1 MSQTTVRTVRKEP
14 PSAPSLRLSL
24 HQDGRHCNID
34 WSPGTGG
41 GAATSF
47 EVEVNRP
54 LPAPSW
60 QSDTLSFESEK
71 LSTKHCGRGVGT
83 DYYVTVRAKNEY
95 GTSAGTSHSI
105 TIPGPRLTI
114 EYHGWDAGPFDSD
127 AKISWD
133 PVWGENA
140 EYQLDWR
147 YINKNEKVVDH
158 LKIDKKSKPNNSDKP
173 EIVYKWGYKEGF
185 WSNYTG
191 RLYKDLREKNP
202 KFEKC
207 DVGLK
212 IWDSDPCNPEPKD
225 NIEVKIKEVERDYVL
240 QVRVGDSSGA
250 RWTPWY
256 YHPAAYLDVKC
267 TNYRIFNKIKK
278 TLKTVESIDT
288 ILTAGGIALAL
299 FTAGSSAV
307 ASVGIKEAAKRF
319 AVQLV
324 NKMLKEKVIKK
335 YFRDILEDI
344 LEDTLKNIT
353 ANSSVKIAEFALVA
367 ACVVQAQNGN
377 DESFEIEVASQ
388 LVQQIVSDPDVVGDD
403 VVGESS
409 RGAVIDAI
417 LNELKN
423 I

>member
-24 HQDGRHCNID
+24 HKDGNGRHCNID

-54 LPAPSW
+54 LPAPS
-60 QSDTLSFESEK
+60 SSKTESFESHRLTTRDCEN
-71 LSTKHCGRGVGT
+71 VGT
-83 DYYVTVRAKNEY
+83 DYIVTVRAKNEY
-95 GTSAGTSHSI
+95 GTSADTSHSI

-114 EYHGWDAGPFDSD
+114 EYHGSDVLWFDPD

-147 YINKNEKVVDH
+147 YINKNEKVVDD
-158 LKIDKKSKPNNSDKP
+158 KIDKESKPNNRNKP

-185 WSNYTG
+185 LFDYTG
-191 RLYKDLREKNP
+191 RLYKDLRKKNP
-202 KFEKC
+202 KFEDC
-207 DVGLK
+207 DNWLGF
-212 IWDSDPCNPEPKD
+212 DPCSPEPKD
-225 NIEVKIKEVERDYVL
+225 KIKVNIKEVESDSIL

-256 YHPAAYLDVKC
+256 YHLEAYLDVKC
-267 TNYRIFNKIKK
+267 TSYKIFNDIKK
-278 TLKTVESIDT
+278 ILESINTIST
-288 ILTAGGIALAL
+288 ILTAGSIALAL

-307 ASVGIKEAAKRF
+307 ASVGIKKAAQRF
-319 AVQLV
+319 AVQLAD
-324 NKMLKEKVIKK
+324 KMLKKTVIKE
-335 YFRDILEDI
+335 YFRDI
-344 LEDTLKNIT
+344 LEDTLKNTI
-353 ANSSVKIAEFALVA
+353 ANSSAEIAKIALVA

-377 DESFEIEVASQ
+377 ESFEIDVASQ
-388 LVQQIVSDPDVVGDD
+388 LVQQIVRESDVKGMSFKDKD
-403 VVGESS
+403 
-409 RGAVIDAI
+409 AVIKATLEKLEEI
-417 LNELKN
+417 
-423 I
+423 